1 MTHSQYKCQVQG
13 KESFIDNLFVIFS
26 QSYLINQVQAF
37 HKEKGHDSKNR
48 VKLLELGCYN
58 GRVMH
63 FMTQQMLFVTYTGVD
78 VTQKYLSHSPVQRRK
93 DVTLLC
99 EDVTKGLSVTD
110 GSQDMIISSEVL
122 EHINPEDLPGVIQT
136 LYNKLKIGG
145 RICVAFPMNT
155 KDKMYHNLEKEKGLG
170 HVNFPVYDD
179 FIELCENIGFT
190 LNHYDSGFTL
200 KSSYRVPNYKD
211 PLYKKIRNRLG
222 SPVARAIWMTIDDNH
237 TGGGYFTF
245 DKLTK
250 DAD

>member
-26 QSYLINQVQAF
+26 QSYLINKVQEY
-37 HKEKGHDSKNR
+37 HKEKGHDNKNR

-63 FMTQQMLFVTYTGVD
+63 FMTQQMLFVSYTGVD
-78 VTQKYLSHSPVQRRK
+78 VTQKYLAHSPVQRRK

-99 EDVTKGLSVTD
+99 EDVTKGLSIPD

-122 EHINPEDLPGVIQT
+122 EHINPEDLPAVIQT
-136 LYNKLKIGG
+136 LYDKVKIGG

-155 KDKMYHNLEKEKGLG
+155 QAKMYHSLEKEKGLG
-170 HVNFPVYDD
+170 HVNFPVYED
-179 FIELCENIGFT
+179 FIELCENIGFVF
-190 LNHYDSGFTL
+190 NNYDSGFTL
-200 KSSYRVPNYKD
+200 KSSYRIPSYKD
-211 PLYKKIRNRLG
+211 PLYKKIRERVG
-222 SPVARAIWMTIDDNH
+222 SPVARAMWMIIDDNH

-245 DKLTK
+245 DKLK
-250 DAD
+250 K

>member
-13 KESFIDNLFVIFS
+13 KESFIDNLFVVFS
-26 QSYLINQVQAF
+26 QSYLINQVQEY
-37 HKEKGHDSKNR
+37 HKENGHTTKNR
-48 VKLLELGCYN
+48 VNLLELGCYN

-63 FMTQQMLFVTYTGVD
+63 FMTQQMLFVNYTGVD
-78 VTQKYLSHSPVQRRK
+78 VTQKYLAHSPVQKRK

-99 EDVTKGLSVTD
+99 EDVTKGLSVPD

-136 LYNKLKIGG
+136 LYNKVKKGG

-155 KDKMYHNLEKEKGLG
+155 KEKMYHDLAKEKGLG

-179 FIELCENIGFT
+179 FIELCENTGFT
-190 LNHYDSGFTL
+190 LHHYDSGFTL

-211 PLYKKIRNRLG
+211 PLYKKLRNRLG
-222 SPVARAIWMTIDDNH
+222 SPVARAIWMTLDDNH

-245 DKLTK
+245 DKL
-250 DAD
+250 

>member
-13 KESFIDNLFVIFS
+13 KESFIDNLFVVFS
-26 QSYLINQVQAF
+26 QSYLINKVHEY
-37 HKEKGHDSKNR
+37 HKEKGHDNKNR

-63 FMTQQMLFVTYTGVD
+63 FMTQQMLFVNYTGVD
-78 VTQKYLSHSPVQRRK
+78 VTQKYLAHSPVQRRK

-99 EDVTKGLSVTD
+99 EDVTKGLSVAD

-136 LYNKLKIGG
+136 LYDKLKLGG

-170 HVNFPVYDD
+170 HVNFPVCED

-211 PLYKKIRNRLG
+211 PLYKKIRDRLG
-222 SPVARAIWMTIDDNH
+222 SPVARAIWMTIDDGH

-245 DKLTK
+245 DKL
-250 DAD
+250 